1 MEGAVM
7 RASTFFSK
15 AILLA
20 TVLFSGAG
28 AAIGAIAGNAGL
40 GAAIGAGTGL
50 VGSYLYDKHKQSEQ
64 LAYEQGYRQGRQPQP
79 QTNP

>member
-1 MEGAVM
+1 MQI
-7 RASTFFSK
+7 STFFPK
-15 AILLA
+15 AILLSA
-20 TVLFSGAG
+20 ALFSGAG

-64 LAYEQGYRQGRQPQP
+64 RAYEQGYRQGRQPQP